1 MSDKD
6 NSVNY
11 LQHHIGESF
20 ADLMGEQTID
30 EVSWVDNKAKDGQIE
45 IRAFASFV
53 DSNIIALFPN
63 FDPTGHYPNN

>member
-11 LQHHIGESF
+11 LQHHIDGSF
-20 ADLMGEQTID
+20 NALMSVEQID
-30 EVSWVDNKAKDGQIE
+30 DVSWVDSKNKDGEIE

-53 DSNIIALFPN
+53 GSNIIALFPN
-63 FDPTGHYPNN
+63 FNPTGHYPNN